1 MIDSSFDEFV
11 RGHLTALRRYA
22 HALTGD
28 AYAAED
34 LVQDTLVK
42 MAGAWRRIHR
52 DGNPAGYATTVM
64 FRTHVSAWRH
74 RRRRPPPLPLIAE
87 PPSGREERLCGGR
100 RPCGTPH
107 RAADAASAATGGAGR
122 HVPGRPQRRQ
132 EIAMLLGRSPGS
144 VRSLRLRG
152 LRRLRVALGDDVSS
166 TGSEVG
172 HASTGIA
179 TA

>member
-74 RRRRPPPLPLIAE
+74 RRRRPPPLSLTAE
-87 PPSGREERLCGGR
+87 PPSGRDAYAAVDARVVL
-100 RPCGTPH
+100 
-107 RAADAASAATGGAGR
+107 RAALRTLPRLQRAVLVATFLDDR
-122 HVPGRPQRRQ
+122 SDD
-132 EIAMLLGRSPGS
+132 EIAALLGRSPGS

-152 LRRLRVALGDDVSS
+152 LRRLRAALGDDVSS

-172 HASTGIA
+172 RAGTGIA